1 MQFIGRKKELKLL
14 DKAWHSEDAFV
25 MISGRRCVGKT
36 ALVRE
41 FLKNRN
47 ALFFTAQNVSD
58 KMNRVAFETMLY
70 DHMGVSRSDS
80 PDYKNVM
87 SWKDAFR
94 LYAETAET
102 GGKVLVVDN
111 FDFLMAG
118 NEDFVKIFKN
128 AWQQVF
134 SVYGVM
140 VIIIMPSC
148 ASLLELA
155 MKKSFM
161 DNITRHIDLKP
172 VGYVE
177 MMRDMPH
184 NDFNQLM
191 FLFSVAGGIPK
202 YWQPFAACIDDKNF
216 RRAIEKNFFDIHGEF
231 YQEVPYLLQN
241 DVWDMHVYQSTLLG
255 LAAGLTSPED
265 IAEVTGF
272 KLSQVENT
280 IKNLILLGYVEKSTS
295 VVEKRLFG
303 RKTILYR
310 IKDPMV
316 AFWFTF
322 VAPFY
327 DEIKQGRTGRAK
339 KKLKTH
345 FAEYIQYWFRRVA
358 TDIFMTASRQGSVPI
373 HCGEVG
379 EYFNRHHEGID
390 ILGIDVDNRKIF
402 LGDCNYSNQPYT
414 MDKFEQ
420 FVSHCENIK
429 EIKRNFKNYERVY
442 GIFSAYPF
450 DKELLDFALI
460 TKNVLLFNGIT
471 IYSLNS

>member
-25 MISGRRCVGKT
+25 MITGRRCVGKT

-58 KMNRVAFETMLY
+58 KMNRMAFENMLY
-70 DHMGVSRSDS
+70 DHMGVSRHGDGE
-80 PDYKNVM
+80 NQHVM

-94 LYAETAET
+94 LYAETSET
-102 GGKVLVVDN
+102 GGKVLVIDN
-111 FDFLMAG
+111 FDHLMTAS
-118 NEDFVKIFKN
+118 EDFVKIFKN
-128 AWQQVF
+128 AWQQIF
-134 SVYGVM
+134 SVNGVM
-140 VIIIMPSC
+140 VIIILPSS

-161 DNITRHIDLKP
+161 DNITGHIDLKP

-177 MMRDMPH
+177 MMREMPH

-202 YWQPFAACIDDKNF
+202 YWQPFSTCVDDKNF

-231 YQEVPYLLQN
+231 YQEVPYLLQK
-241 DVWDMHVYQSTLLG
+241 DVWETHVYHSVLLEMST
-255 LAAGLTSPED
+255 GLTMPEE
-265 IAEVTGF
+265 IAGATGF

-280 IKNLILLGYVEKSTS
+280 IKNLILLGYVEKTTS
-295 VVEKRLFG
+295 IIERRLFG
-303 RKTILYR
+303 RKTTIYR

-322 VAPFY
+322 VAPFV
-327 DEIKQGRTGRAK
+327 DEIKQGRAGRAK
-339 KKLKTH
+339 KKLKNH

-358 TDIFMTASRQGSVPI
+358 TEIFMTASRQGGVPI
-373 HCGEVG
+373 RCAEVG

-390 ILGIDVDNRKIF
+390 ILGIDVENRKVF

-414 MDKFEQ
+414 KAKFDR
-420 FVSHCENIK
+420 FVEHCESIK
-429 EIKRNFKNYERVY
+429 EIRRNFKNYEKVY

-450 DKELLDFALI
+450 DKELLDYALI